1 MAILFI
7 SSFLAGG
14 ICGVLLMCL
23 IQTNRNKE
31 EN

>member
-7 SSFLAGG
+7 SGFLAGG

-23 IQTNRNKE
+23 IQINRNKE

>member
-7 SSFLAGG
+7 SGFLAGG

-23 IQTNRNKE
+23 IKTNRNKE
-31 EN
+31 GN